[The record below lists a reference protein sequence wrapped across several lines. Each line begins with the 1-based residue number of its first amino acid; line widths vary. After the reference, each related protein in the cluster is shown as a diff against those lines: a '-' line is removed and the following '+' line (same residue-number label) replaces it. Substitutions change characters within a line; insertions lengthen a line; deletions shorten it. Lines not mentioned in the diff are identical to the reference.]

1 MFSRPGAGLLLIASV
16 ALSACQEQ
24 QARTLSA
31 PPRPRPRPA
40 VQSVV
45 RVLPFP
51 FGADTTAPAIAAETN
66 GDVLV
71 SWIDQRTRSLDI
83 ARWRDGRWFQPRT
96 IARGEIAINKA
107 NAPALLAGHDFIV
120 AQWIEQK
127 GHGTAVRISRS
138 NDDAATWSDPV
149 TPHPDAESEFGFV
162 SLAAN
167 DDGTAGAVWL
177 DGRKL
182 EGGREGAGDMELRYA
197 TIDARGA
204 AGTDELLDPRV
215 CDCCNTSIANT
226 ANGPVVVY
234 RDRSADE
241 IRDIAV
247 IRRDASGWT
256 RPKPLHRDGWRIRG
270 CPVNGPRVDAA
281 GRNVVTAWFSAPD
294 GQPRVNVA
302 FSHDG
307 AATFGKAV
315 RIDNGHAAGHVDVSL
330 LADGSAVATWIE
342 TAAGGATINAVRV
355 ARDGTRGRT
364 VEVGR
369 AASTSS
375 AGFPRIAISK
385 DNVVVA
391 WSGDSGVQMALLHIP
406 EL

>member
-1 MFSRPGAGLLLIASV
+1 MDAGIIVIALFGVNGCRERSTTPTV
-16 ALSACQEQ
+16 
-24 QARTLSA
+24 
-31 PPRPRPRPA
+31 PPRPRPVAKSAVRP
-40 VQSVV
+40 
-45 RVLPFP
+45 LTFP
-51 FGADTTAPAIAAETN
+51 FGAGTVAPAITSDQN

-96 IARGEIAINKA
+96 IARGKISISKA
-107 NAPALLAGHDFIV
+107 NAPSLMAGRGFIV

-127 GHGTAVRISRS
+127 GSGSAVRISRS

-149 TPHPDAESEFGFV
+149 TPHPDVESEFGFV

-167 DDGTAGAVWL
+167 DDGTAAAVWL

-197 TIDARGA
+197 KIDADGA
-204 AGTDELLDPRV
+204 IGEDALLDPRV

-226 ANGPVVVY
+226 ANGPIVVY
-234 RDRSADE
+234 RDRSAEE

-247 IRRDASGWT
+247 VRDDAKGWSK
-256 RPKPLHRDGWRIRG
+256 PKPVRREGWHING

-281 GRNVVTAWFSAPD
+281 GLNVVTAWFSAANHEP
-294 GQPRVNVA
+294 QVNVA
-302 FSHDG
+302 FSQDG
-307 AATFGKAV
+307 GVTFDSPV
-315 RIDNGHAAGHVDVSL
+315 RIDSGHAAGHVDVVL
-330 LADGSAVATWIE
+330 LADGSAVTTWIE
-342 TAAGGATINAVRV
+342 TGPAGATIHAVRV
-355 ARDGTRGRT
+355 GRDGTRGKT
-364 VEVGR
+364 VKIAETPS
-369 AASTSS
+369 ASA

-406 EL
+406 DL